1 MKHLRY
7 FFGLLAFASLTGCAT
22 LSQSD
27 AYLLREHHVNP
38 SLYERMS
45 HKDFLSLS
53 DIIELSQR
61 QVPPAFIIHYLGS
74 IGATYHLSSSEVVR
88 LRKAGVN
95 KDVVDYLLAT
105 GTAYAPRPY
114 GYYARPV
121 YPYASPYYAP
131 YPYYG
136 GYGYPT
142 VIVGGGYYYGGGY
155 GRHWR

>member
-1 MKHLRY
+1 MKSLHY
-7 FFGLLAFASLTGCAT
+7 FFGLLALCIFTGCAT

-45 HKDFLSLS
+45 HKDFLSIS

-61 QVPPAFIIHYLGS
+61 QVPPSFIIHYLGS
-74 IGATYHLSSSEVVR
+74 IGAAYHLSSSEVVR

-95 KDVVDYLLAT
+95 KDVVDYMLSTEA
-105 GTAYAPRPY
+105 AYGPRPY
-114 GYYARPV
+114 GYYG
-121 YPYASPYYAP
+121 SPYYAP

-136 GYGYPT
+136 GYPYGYPT
-142 VIVGGGYYYGGGY
+142 VIVGGGYYHGGYYGGY
-155 GRHWR
+155 GHHWH